1 MQALE
6 DRLQSMVEPL
16 LTAALVKHDGATQPL
31 LLLSLLA
38 RCPTFVHCC

>member
-16 LTAALVKHDGATQPL
+16 LSAALVKHDGATRLL
-31 LLLSLLA
+31 LLLSLVA
-38 RCPTFVHCC
+38 AN